1 MDASVACTTM
11 GKATIST
18 IKLDFMSK
26 DIARY
31 ETMIFKDDD
40 DSLSF
45 YQGKSYNLQDAR
57 QEHILAIQYLL
68 MHNDIKGEHNDNSN
82 NNDNQ

>member
-1 MDASVACTTM
+1 MCNSVARTVM
-11 GKATIST
+11 GRATIST
-18 IKLDFMSK
+18 VKLDFMSK
-26 DIARY
+26 DMARY
-31 ETMIFKDDD
+31 ETMIFKDND

-45 YQGKSYNLQDAR
+45 YQGKSDNLQDAR

-68 MHNDIKGEHNDNSN
+68 MQQDLQGENNDN

>member
-1 MDASVACTTM
+1 MCNSVARTVM
-11 GKATIST
+11 GRATIST
-18 IKLDFMSK
+18 VKLDFMSK
-26 DIARY
+26 DMARY
-31 ETMIFKDDD
+31 ETMIFKDND

-45 YQGKSYNLQDAR
+45 YQGKSDNLQDAR

-68 MHNDIKGEHNDNSN
+68 MQQDLKGESNDN

>member
-1 MDASVACTTM
+1 MCNSVARTVM
-11 GKATIST
+11 GRATIST
-18 IKLDFMSK
+18 VKLDFMSK
-26 DIARY
+26 DMARY
-31 ETMIFKDDD
+31 ETMIFKDND

-45 YQGKSYNLQDAR
+45 YQGKSDNLQDAR

-68 MHNDIKGEHNDNSN
+68 MQQDLKGENNDN